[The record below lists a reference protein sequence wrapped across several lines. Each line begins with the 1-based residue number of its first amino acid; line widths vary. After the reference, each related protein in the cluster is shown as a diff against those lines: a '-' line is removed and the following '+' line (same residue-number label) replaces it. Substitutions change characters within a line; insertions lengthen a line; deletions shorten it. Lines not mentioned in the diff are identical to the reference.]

1 MIGLHAFQ
9 GFLLFFLKKIA
20 ITLVSGE
27 IMPKINGIVCYQAVN
42 RRYGRESIIAHLREI
57 IKIDGSDKKERRKQM
72 SKLLLDEKPL
82 LIIPSL
88 AKKVGLNESIIL
100 QQIHY
105 WLQISD
111 HTYEGYKWMYNTY
124 DKWAEQFPWWSKA
137 TIRRLI
143 TKLEKLGIIITGNF
157 NKMKMDK
164 TKWYRINY
172 DALND
177 MSSPCAQNEQS
188 RCSKLAVEEPSL
200 STPLPESTTEITSDS
215 KKEEEATSAVYH
227 FFEQNGFGTIS
238 PYIAESIH
246 NWIRDLSEELV
257 IEAMKTAVENNSRNW
272 RYVSAVLKDWS
283 DKKIK
288 TVKEVHAAQMAFRK
302 RQSQHRKGNKTR
314 KELTPDW
321 LKNEQAESK
330 EEEPSH
336 EMSAEQFEREREE
349 LLQRIRNYKEKP
361 K

>member
-1 MIGLHAFQ
+1 MKYAP
-9 GFLLFFLKKIA
+9 KPD
-20 ITLVSGE
+20 E
-27 IMPKINGIVCYQAVN
+27 INYYQAVN
-42 RRYGRESIIAHLREI
+42 TRYGRESTIAHLREI
-57 IKIDGSDKKERRKQM
+57 INIDGSDKKERRKKM

-143 TKLEKLGIIITGNF
+143 TKMEKLGIIVTGNF

-172 DALND
+172 DALDD

-188 RCSKLAVEEPSL
+188 RCSNLAVEEPTL
-200 STPLPESTTEITSDS
+200 TTPIPESTTEITSDS

-238 PYIAESIH
+238 PYIAEKINGWIH
-246 NWIRDLSEELV
+246 DLSEELV

-272 RYVSAVLKDWS
+272 RYVAAVLKDWA

-288 TVKEVHAAQMAFRK
+288 TVKEVHAAQMVFRK
-302 RQSQHRKGNKTR
+302 KQSQHWKGNKTR
-314 KELTPDW
+314 KELAPDW
-321 LKNEQAESK
+321 LKNEQAKLK
-330 EEEPSH
+330 EEEPFQ
-336 EMSAEQFEREREE
+336 EMSAEDFEREREE
-349 LLQRIRNYKEKP
+349 LLKRIRNYKEKP

>member
-1 MIGLHAFQ
+1 
-9 GFLLFFLKKIA
+9 
-20 ITLVSGE
+20 
-27 IMPKINGIVCYQAVN
+27 
-42 RRYGRESIIAHLREI
+42 
-57 IKIDGSDKKERRKQM
+57 M

-111 HTYEGYKWMYNTY
+111 HTYDGHTWMYNTY
-124 DKWAEQFPWWSKA
+124 DKWTEQFPWWSKA

-143 TKLEKLGIIITGNF
+143 TKMEKLGIIVTGNF

-172 DALND
+172 DALDD

-188 RCSKLAVEEPSL
+188 RCSNLAFEEPSL
-200 STPLPESTTEITSDS
+200 STPIPESTTEITSDN
-215 KKEEEATSAVYH
+215 KKEEAAQATASSVYH

-283 DKKIK
+283 VKKIK
-288 TVKEVHAAQMAFRK
+288 TVKEAHAAQEAFRK
-302 RQSQHRKGNKTR
+302 RQSHNRKGNKIR
-314 KELTPDW
+314 KELMPDW
-321 LKNEQAESK
+321 LKEGEAEVK
-330 EEEPSH
+330 ETKPSQQ
-336 EMSAEQFEREREE
+336 MSTEQFEREREE

>member
-1 MIGLHAFQ
+1 
-9 GFLLFFLKKIA
+9 
-20 ITLVSGE
+20 
-27 IMPKINGIVCYQAVN
+27 
-42 RRYGRESIIAHLREI
+42 
-57 IKIDGSDKKERRKQM
+57 M

-88 AKKVGLNESIIL
+88 AKKLRLNESIIL

-105 WLQISD
+105 WLQVSS
-111 HTYEGYKWMYNTY
+111 HTYEGHTWMYNTY

-143 TKLEKLGIIITGNF
+143 TKMEKLGIIVTGNF

-172 DALND
+172 EILDD

-188 RCSKLAVEEPSL
+188 RCSKLAVEEQTL
-200 STPLPESTTEITSDS
+200 STAIPESTTEITSDN
-215 KKEEEATSAVYH
+215 KKEEAAQATASSVYH

-283 DKKIK
+283 VKKIK
-288 TVKEVHAAQMAFRK
+288 TVKEAHAAQEAFRK
-302 RQSQHRKGNKTR
+302 RQSHNRKGNKIR
-314 KELTPDW
+314 KELMPDW
-321 LKNEQAESK
+321 LKEGEVK
-330 EEEPSH
+330 ETKPSQQ
-336 EMSAEQFEREREE
+336 MSTEQFEREREE

>member
-1 MIGLHAFQ
+1 
-9 GFLLFFLKKIA
+9 
-20 ITLVSGE
+20 
-27 IMPKINGIVCYQAVN
+27 
-42 RRYGRESIIAHLREI
+42 
-57 IKIDGSDKKERRKQM
+57 M
-72 SKLLLDEKPL
+72 SKLLIDEKPL

-105 WLQISD
+105 WLQVSG
-111 HTYEGYKWMYNTY
+111 HTYEGHTWMYNTY

-143 TKLEKLGIIITGNF
+143 TKMEKLGIIVSGNF

-172 DALND
+172 EALDD

-188 RCSKLAVEEPSL
+188 RCSKLAVEEPTL
-200 STPLPESTTEITSDS
+200 SIPIPESTTEITSDN
-215 KKEEEATSAVYH
+215 KKEEAALAAYH
-227 FFEQNGFGTIS
+227 FFEQNGFGTIR

-246 NWIRDLSEELV
+246 HWIRDLSEELV
-257 IEAMKTAVENNSRNW
+257 IEAMKTAVENKSRNW

-283 DKKIK
+283 VKNIK
-288 TVKEVHAAQMAFRK
+288 TVKEAHAAQEAFRK
-302 RQSQHRKGNKTR
+302 RHSHNRKGNKIR
-314 KELTPDW
+314 KELMPNW
-321 LKNEQAESK
+321 LKEGETEVK
-330 EEEPSH
+330 ETKPSQQ
-336 EMSAEQFEREREE
+336 MSTEQFEREREE
-349 LLQRIRNYKEKP
+349 LLKRIRNYKEKP